1 MFSLIIYT
9 ILASSQLF
17 TISPLPGFPSPMAEA
32 VSGFASAARTCG
44 VPERAK
50 LHIAMNVFQ
59 LGYAVNHV
67 IMRVALNMGVSKLVF
82 PFYRNILALLA
93 LAPSAYFLEKKK
105 RPALTVSFLI
115 QFFLLGFIGITL
127 NQGFYIFG
135 LDNTSP
141 ALASATENSVPAV
154 TFIMAALLRMEQVH
168 LNRKDGIAKVFGTL
182 ASVAGALVITLY
194 KGPIVYSPNS
204 PSNKSLFSS
213 FGDAQGKNWTI
224 GCICL
229 IGHSLCWSSWIVLQA
244 PVLKEYPARLS
255 FVSYTCFF
263 AVMQFGAIAAA
274 VEKDPLAWQVHSGSE
289 VFTIVYTGLIAS
301 AMVFALQIYVVD
313 RGGPLFVSMYLPLQ
327 TLLAAVLATVTLG
340 EEFYLGGVVG
350 AALIIAGLYLV
361 ILGKNEESKFLSEN
375 EPIHS
380 MSECNGVE
388 STFIKPL
395 LEAPGT

>member
-1 MFSLIIYT
+1 
-9 ILASSQLF
+9 
-17 TISPLPGFPSPMAEA
+17 MAEA
-32 VSGFASAARTCG
+32 VSGLASAMRTWQ

-105 RPALTVSFLI
+105 RPPLTISFLI

-141 ALASATENSVPAV
+141 SLASATENSVPAV

-168 LNRKDGIAKVFGTL
+168 LNRKDGIAKVIGTL

-204 PSNKSLFSS
+204 PSNKPLFSS
-213 FGDAQGKNWTI
+213 FGDANGKNWTI

-244 PVLKEYPARLS
+244 PVLKKYPARLS
-255 FVSYTCFF
+255 FVSYACFF

-274 VEKDPLAWQVHSGSE
+274 IERDPRAWQVHSGSE
-289 VFTIVYTGLIAS
+289 VFTIVYSGLIAS

-327 TLLAAVLATVTLG
+327 TLLAALLATVTLG

-361 ILGKNEESKFLSEN
+361 ILGKSEESKFLSEN
-375 EPIHS
+375 EAMCGS
-380 MSECNGVE
+380 DEVE
-388 STFIKPL
+388 STFIRPL
-395 LEAPGT
+395 LEAPGK

>member
-1 MFSLIIYT
+1 MC
-9 ILASSQLF
+9 
-17 TISPLPGFPSPMAEA
+17 
-32 VSGFASAARTCG
+32 R

-50 LHIAMNVFQ
+50 LHIAMTVFQ

-105 RPALTVSFLI
+105 RPALTISFLI

-141 ALASATENSVPAV
+141 TLASATENSVPAV
-154 TFIMAALLRMEQVH
+154 TFIMAAILRMEQVH
-168 LNRKDGIAKVFGTL
+168 LNRKDGIAKVLGTL

-194 KGPIVYSPNS
+194 KGPAVYSPNS
-204 PSNKSLFSS
+204 HSNKSDIFS
-213 FGDAQGKNWTI
+213 FGDAKEKNWTV

-244 PVLKEYPARLS
+244 PVLKKYPARLS
-255 FVSYTCFF
+255 FVSYSCFF
-263 AVMQFGAIAAA
+263 AVMQFGAIAACF
-274 VEKDPLAWQVHSGSE
+274 ERDSRSWQVHSGGE
-289 VFTIVYTGLIAS
+289 VFTILYAGLIAS
-301 AMVFALQIYVVD
+301 AMVFAIQIYVVD

-327 TLLAAVLATVTLG
+327 TLLAAVTATVTLG
-340 EEFYLGGVVG
+340 EEFYLGGILG
-350 AALIIAGLYLV
+350 AALIIAGMYLV
-361 ILGKNEESKFLSEN
+361 ILGKSQESKFLSEMD
-375 EPIHS
+375 PIFS
-380 MSECNGVE
+380 LSEKNQVEDPVE
-388 STFIKPL
+388 SSLIQPL
-395 LEAPGT
+395 LPAPGK

>member
-1 MFSLIIYT
+1 
-9 ILASSQLF
+9 
-17 TISPLPGFPSPMAEA
+17 MAEA
-32 VSGFASAARTCG
+32 GSGSASATKMCR

-50 LHIAMNVFQ
+50 LHIAMIVFQ
-59 LGYAVNHV
+59 IGYAGNHV

-105 RPALTVSFLI
+105 RPALTISFLI

-141 ALASATENSVPAV
+141 TLASATENSVPAV

-168 LNRKDGIAKVFGTL
+168 LNRKDGIAKVLGTL

-194 KGPIVYSPNS
+194 KGPTVYSPNL
-204 PSNKSLFSS
+204 PSNKSDFFS
-213 FGDAQGKNWTI
+213 FGDAKGKNWTV

-244 PVLKEYPARLS
+244 PVLKKYPARLS

-263 AVMQFGAIAAA
+263 AVMQFGAIAACI
-274 VEKDPLAWQVHSGSE
+274 ERDSRSWQVHSGGE
-289 VFTIVYTGLIAS
+289 VFSIFYA
-301 AMVFALQIYVVD
+301 IYVVD
-313 RGGPLFVSMYLPLQ
+313 RDGPLFVSMYLPLQ
-327 TLLAAVLATVTLG
+327 TLLAAIMATVTLG
-340 EEFYLGGVVG
+340 EEFYLGGILG

-361 ILGKNEESKFLSEN
+361 ILGKSQESKFLSEN
-375 EPIHS
+375 NLIYS
-380 MSECNGVE
+380 LSENNQVEDPVE
-388 STFIKPL
+388 SSLIQPL
-395 LEAPGT
+395 LPAPGK

>member
-1 MFSLIIYT
+1 
-9 ILASSQLF
+9 
-17 TISPLPGFPSPMAEA
+17 MAEA
-32 VSGFASAARTCG
+32 GSGLASASRTCR

-50 LHIAMNVFQ
+50 LHIAMTIFQ

-105 RPALTVSFLI
+105 RPALTISFLI
-115 QFFLLGFIGITL
+115 QFFFLGFIGITL

-141 ALASATENSVPAV
+141 SLASATENSVPAV

-168 LNRKDGIAKVFGTL
+168 LDRKDGIVKVLGTI

-194 KGPIVYSPNS
+194 KGPTVYTPNS
-204 PSNKSLFSS
+204 PSNKPHISSL
-213 FGDAQGKNWTI
+213 GDAEGKNWTI
-224 GCICL
+224 GCLCL
-229 IGHSLCWSSWIVLQA
+229 VGHSLCWSSWIVLQA
-244 PVLKEYPARLS
+244 PVLKKYPARLS
-255 FVSYTCFF
+255 FVSYACFF
-263 AVMQFGAIAAA
+263 AVLQFGAIAATI
-274 VEKDPLAWQVHSGSE
+274 ERDPRSWQVHSGSE
-289 VFTIVYTGLIAS
+289 VFTIIYAGLVAS
-301 AMVFALQIYVVD
+301 AMVFAIQIYVVD

-327 TLLAAVLATVTLG
+327 TLLAALIATVTLG

-361 ILGKNEESKFLSEN
+361 ILGKSEESKYLSEN
-375 EPIHS
+375 EPIYS
-380 MSECNGVE
+380 VPENNDME
-388 STFIKPL
+388 STFIRPL
-395 LEAPGT
+395 LGSKLQS